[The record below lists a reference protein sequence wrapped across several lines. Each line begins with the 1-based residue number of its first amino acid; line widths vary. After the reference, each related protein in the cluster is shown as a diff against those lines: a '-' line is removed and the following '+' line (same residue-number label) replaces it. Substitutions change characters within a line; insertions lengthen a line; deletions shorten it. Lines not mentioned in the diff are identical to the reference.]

1 MNNNLQDL
9 LISSAAALERF
20 GESELSKFLLS
31 YANSLDKNQRE
42 QEYYKALHDAAEQKN
57 PTLRWFMSSDAKEAG
72 LAPPKLAYNG
82 DAGVDLRY
90 FGSEPLEIP
99 PGENRPIPTGIG
111 FEIPSGWYGKI
122 SNRTSVGR
130 RGLIPVAQVVD
141 SNFTGIL
148 TLTLH
153 NLNRDQVVVL
163 EPGERCAQIV
173 FMPHWSKE
181 ISEIAIEDVKKT
193 DRGSGAY
200 GSSGKH

>member
-1 MNNNLQDL
+1 MTDIPRSLRHL
-9 LISSAAALERF
+9 LLAAAEALQEA
-20 GESELSKFLLS
+20 GDGQVSKLVRDLADPDS
-31 YANSLDKNQRE
+31 RKLK
-42 QEYYKALHDAAEQKN
+42 
-57 PTLRWFMSSDAKEAG
+57 WFMSPEAKAAG
-72 LAPPKLAYNG
+72 LQPPKLAYND

-90 FGSEPLEIP
+90 FGHEPLEIP

-111 FEIPSGWYGKI
+111 FEIPRGWYGKI

-130 RGLIPVAQVVD
+130 RGLIPVAQIVD
-141 SNFTGIL
+141 SNFTGVL

-153 NLNRDQVVVL
+153 NLNRDKSVIL

-181 ISEIAIEDVKKT
+181 ISEIAMEDVKKT
-193 DRGSGAY
+193 DRGDGAY